1 MVLFIDD
8 RPIRFISVSKKK
20 PISHDEDFDLIL
32 DARLDALKL
41 ENFKGHTCV
50 ININLDQMEKLIN
63 QLHLKKNLQFSSLY
77 ILVKDTKE
85 YKAKICSLYS
95 VVEAAGGVVVNQEK
109 HVLWIYRLGKWDLPK
124 GKLEKSEKFKKAA
137 IREVEEECNVKAE
150 LGKKLCTT
158 YHTYTHKNQR
168 ILKKTKWYSMSSNS
182 RMPLI
187 PQIEEGIEKVEWLS
201 KSEMNKA
208 LMNTYSSI
216 RYVIQNFESVKPLT
230 DKVNTHL
237 YLSHSDVDHE

>member
-32 DARLDALKL
+32 DARLEALKL

-63 QLHLKKNLQFSSLY
+63 QLHVKKNLQFSSLY

-124 GKLEKSEKFKKAA
+124 GKLEKSEKFKLLKTDKNNPEYEAWFL
-137 IREVEEECNVKAE
+137 RYRP
-150 LGKKLCTT
+150 GDKKLAQIQS
-158 YHTYTHKNQR
+158 NSSSS
-168 ILKKTKWYSMSSNS
+168 KKTK
-182 RMPLI
+182 
-187 PQIEEGIEKVEWLS
+187 S
-201 KSEMNKA
+201 KSKSKSKSRSRSK
-208 LMNTYSSI
+208 SST
-216 RYVIQNFESVKPLT
+216 SKKSKKVKKT
-230 DKVNTHL
+230 KQTRKR
-237 YLSHSDVDHE
+237 